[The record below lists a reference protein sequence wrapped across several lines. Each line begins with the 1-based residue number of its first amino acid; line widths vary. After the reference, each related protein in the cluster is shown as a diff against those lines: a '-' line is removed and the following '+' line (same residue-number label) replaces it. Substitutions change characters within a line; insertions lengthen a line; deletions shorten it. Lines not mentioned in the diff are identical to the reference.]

1 MRRVPIFFLVALV
14 APTLVL
20 TTAVRIADAQ
30 STATTTTTGPAP
42 LAAEWTRVTDAA
54 GRNID
59 EVGVART
66 SDGVLHVLWRQKV
79 PGGSQ
84 EQVVHTPVSTVGDVG
99 STVVASGPW
108 GSAGNPAVIVT
119 SDGGLRIF
127 FAGLTGTN
135 AQADGA
141 QSASA
146 KADGQTWTP
155 QGGRVSSSTSAM
167 PDGMGAGLRS

>member
-1 MRRVPIFFLVALV
+1 MRRFPPFVVALV
-14 APTLVL
+14 AAPLVL
-20 TTAVRIADAQ
+20 ATMVPPAAAQ

-42 LAAEWTRVTDAA
+42 ITTEWTRVTDGA

-59 EVGVART
+59 EIGAVRT
-66 SDGVLHVLWRQKV
+66 ADGVLHVLWRQKV
-79 PGGSQ
+79 PGSNQ

-99 STVVASGPW
+99 TTVVASGPW

-146 KADGQTWTP
+146 KADGQ
-155 QGGRVSSSTSAM
+155 R
-167 PDGMGAGLRS
+167 